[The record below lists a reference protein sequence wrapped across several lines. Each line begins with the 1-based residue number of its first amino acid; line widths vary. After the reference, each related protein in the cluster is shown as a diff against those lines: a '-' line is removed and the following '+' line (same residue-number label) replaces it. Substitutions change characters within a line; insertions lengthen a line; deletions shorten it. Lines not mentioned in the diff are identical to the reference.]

1 MATVRFLIFPASAG
15 PVTTMSEISSTHLTL
30 LSKNDM
36 FSFLGVVQ
44 TEADEEDD
52 FDFEPMN
59 AVIKLDPRDS
69 QPFVKEF
76 ETHREAVRSY
86 RKAVDTSI
94 ERGWRVIYRGQP
106 MFG

>member
-1 MATVRFLIFPASAG
+1 
-15 PVTTMSEISSTHLTL
+15 MSEISSTHLTI

-44 TEADEEDD
+44 TEADEEDEID
-52 FDFEPMN
+52 FQPMN
-59 AVIKLDPRDS
+59 AVIKQDPRDS

-76 ETHREAVRSY
+76 DTQREALRSY
-86 RKAVDTSI
+86 RQAVDTSI
-94 ERGWRVIYRGQP
+94 ERGWRIVYRGLP